1 MKKLDDYFTH
11 LEVFAHK
18 SLFDNI
24 ENLWDPLK
32 ALPGYLEEKLLNLPE
47 GTRRIDTLQGLGVT
61 GPDAEEPGIFVRNW
75 MQMESPTLFKKQGI
89 FLEAGTTLEPSAI
102 IKGPCYVGE
111 GCEIRQGAYLRGN
124 VILGDQ
130 CLIGH
135 NTEVK
140 GSIIMDHTEA
150 GHFNYIG
157 DSILGS
163 HVNLGAGARLANL
176 QFRTAEEK
184 IKSVFPKIRV
194 HLENEEVDS
203 TLEKLGA
210 VLGDYVEVGCNAVLC
225 PGTFVGK
232 DTWIFPN
239 LTLQKGCYPPKKL
252 IAFTDRKIK
261 LYDR

>member
-1 MKKLDDYFTH
+1 MKNLDDYFTH
-11 LEVFAHK
+11 LEVFIHK
-18 SLFDNI
+18 ALFDNI

-61 GPDAEEPGIFVRNW
+61 GPDAKEPGIFVRNW
-75 MQMESPTLFKKQGI
+75 MKMESPTFFKKQGI

-184 IKSVFPKIRV
+184 IKSAFPKIRV
-194 HLENEEVDS
+194 YVENEEVDS

-232 DTWIFPN
+232 DTWIYPN

-252 IAFTDRKIK
+252 IAFPDRKIK
-261 LYDR
+261 SYDR

>member
-11 LEVFAHK
+11 LEVFPHK
-18 SLFDNI
+18 VLFEEI

-32 ALPGYLEEKLLNLPE
+32 ALPGYLEEKLSSLPE
-47 GTRRIDTLQGLGVT
+47 GTRRVETMQGLGVT
-61 GPDAEEPGIFVRNW
+61 NPGAKEPGIFFRNW
-75 MQMESPTLFKKQGI
+75 MEIESPTLFVKQGI
-89 FLEAGTTLEPSAI
+89 YLSAGTKLEPSAI

-124 VILGDQ
+124 VILGDN
-130 CLIGH
+130 CVIGH

-140 GSIIMDHTEA
+140 NSIVMDHSEA

-157 DSILGS
+157 DSIVGS

-184 IKSVFPKIRV
+184 IKVSFPKISV
-194 HLENEEVDS
+194 YAESGEVDS
-203 TLEKLGA
+203 GLEKLGA

-225 PGTFVGK
+225 PGAFVGK
-232 DTWIFPN
+232 DTWIYPN
-239 LTLQKGCYPPKKL
+239 LTLPKGCYPPKKL
-252 IAFTDRKIK
+252 ITPADRKIK